1 MTRAQNRG
9 SQVGRELG
17 LHSQVDAETAAN
29 RPGLQV
35 RAWPFRALSSLLMA
49 LTRPPLPAAGSAPR
63 SRRATECHLTRPPL
77 TDFSLPAMPVGNSL
91 YEAQAA

>member
-9 SQVGRELG
+9 AQVRRELG
-17 LHSQVDAETAAN
+17 LHSQADAETAAT
-29 RPGLQV
+29 RPGLEV
-35 RAWPFRALSSLLMA
+35 WAWRFRALSSLLMA

-77 TDFSLPAMPVGNSL
+77 TDFSLPTMPVGNSL